1 MECLTPSSFLLYI
14 PPPPPPLAAIH
25 SLPPTLATE
34 GKQKGGR
41 GALQS
46 LAIHRH
52 HQWQPS
58 EDAGREFT
66 KATQV
71 GKEKGGTPRSIKSNI
86 DQSRHHKMLQERFTV
101 LGESP
106 SSPSSS
112 GPFPV
117 LLLICISSSR
127 CLLAFAPLKR
137 QRRRRSSQFLFQW
150 ERGEG
155 KEEALFLLPKKK
167 LLLSFIP
174 VFPST
179 LQRESLH
186 WLFRYRTVH
195 AEGFFFAP
203 FSVRFFAT

>member
-1 MECLTPSSFLLYI
+1 
-14 PPPPPPLAAIH
+14 
-25 SLPPTLATE
+25 
-34 GKQKGGR
+34 
-41 GALQS
+41 
-46 LAIHRH
+46 
-52 HQWQPS
+52 
-58 EDAGREFT
+58 
-66 KATQV
+66 
-71 GKEKGGTPRSIKSNI
+71 
-86 DQSRHHKMLQERFTV
+86 MLQERFTV
-101 LGESP
+101 FGESP

-127 CLLAFAPLKR
+127 CLPLKR

-155 KEEALFLLPKKK
+155 KEEALFLLPKK

-195 AEGFFFAP
+195 AEGFFLHRFLFA
-203 FSVRFFAT
+203 SLLHERTHERASQAGNVNAVGWQREEEAEWKIRRGVCLSQKVAS